1 MSSTLAQN
9 VVSDD
14 KESGNATPVTGI
26 NIDEECGG
34 DGGIDEMNY
43 PTGWRLIA
51 IAMSIVSSMF
61 LVLLPLLNAHAIKE

>member
-43 PTGWRLIA
+43 PTG
-51 IAMSIVSSMF
+51 
-61 LVLLPLLNAHAIKE
+61 